1 MRSLENK
8 VKYQLASY
16 TWFMDLSA
24 LVSETKWL
32 YPEERCDNMMS
43 GS

>member
-16 TWFMDLSA
+16 TWFMNLST
-24 LVSETKWL
+24 LVVSEKK
-32 YPEERCDNMMS
+32 
-43 GS
+43 